1 MDHKEYNR
9 KAKLV
14 QNTTKKRKK
23 AELYK
28 IALNENKKKTLKYL
42 KTTDW
47 MFQMK
52 NPVDSKNYISPFI

>member
-1 MDHKEYNR
+1 MDHKEYSR

-14 QNTTKKRKK
+14 HNTTKKRKK

-28 IALNENKKKTLKYL
+28 IALHENKKKTLKYL